1 MKKTSI
7 AVILLLTVIGS
18 TTFAGVP
25 KNASF
30 ENPNNTPGKVVPDFR
45 GSAHFRLHFPGA
57 TNIAYKVTGQF
68 TEVNFT
74 WNDLKLEVFYDTD
87 GELIATCRQIPL
99 GGLPL
104 PLQISLGKQY
114 KGFMPTGVTEFDD
127 ANDGLCYYV
136 SVTNDKVSY
145 LLRVSVDGSIS
156 VFKKMKN

>member
-18 TTFAGVP
+18 TFANVP
-25 KNASF
+25 PKASYENKNDA
-30 ENPNNTPGKVVPDFR
+30 PGKVVPNFR

-57 TNIAYKVTGQF
+57 TDINYKVKGQF

-74 WNDLKLEVFYDTD
+74 WNALNLEVFYDTE
-87 GELIATCRQIPL
+87 GELIATCRQIPI
-99 GGLPL
+99 GNLPL
-104 PLQISLGKQY
+104 PLQMSLGKQY
-114 KGFMPTGVTEFDD
+114 EGFVTTGATEFDD

-136 SVTNDKVSY
+136 TVTNDKVTY
-145 LLRVSVDGSIS
+145 LLHASVDGSIY